1 MFRRNLSLTYK
12 IFIVFAGL
20 LFAQLTKAQGLLQ
33 TTVSI
38 DNSSGSTHFFLDYI
52 ETRSGIILSY
62 SNKLCFKD
70 ELTCPY
76 ERATV
81 KELLDWLFKDCPA
94 IYLERNNKIIIKPKT
109 VQAKKYTISG
119 YVKNIRTGEIL
130 IGANIYETATY
141 LGTTS
146 NNFGFYSFTLPA
158 GYVSLNCSYVGYKK
172 FIYDFVLEKDTV
184 ININLKPQPE
194 LDEVAVMGIRIPSEI
209 ESTSSGTIDIPIEQ
223 IRSVPVF
230 MGEVDVMKSIQLL
243 PGIQSGGEGFS
254 GLYVRGGGPDQN
266 LILLDDVPVYNVGH
280 LLGFFSIFNSDA
292 IRKVSIIKGGFPA
305 RFGGRL
311 SSVIDIRTSDG
322 DGKDFNGTASI
333 GILSSR
339 ISINGPIIKNKLLYS
354 LSFRRTYFDLIAA
367 PFQSKKDEKNKYFF
381 FDLNGKLSYYFSEKD
396 KFYLSAYWGKDD
408 YSVRYNYQD
417 IVVEEDRSNK
427 STTTKTINDER
438 NSGWGNLIFSARWN
452 HVFGKKIFSNITAI
466 VSDYRFQISQ
476 TQNYMLGER
485 WNYIYQRYFS
495 GIRDFGFKA
504 DFDYIPV
511 VKHYI
516 RFGGSYT
523 QHSFY
528 PGIDVVMGDISDT
541 APIDTTYGGNYL
553 TRPEAHFYI
562 EDDFN
567 VFKRLKVNLGVHF
580 SLFLSENKSY
590 KSIEPRFLGRFLLS
604 NKVSLKGAYSEMAQY
619 VHLLRTANVAMPTDM
634 WLPVSDNIRPMRAR
648 QSSLGVEWSIRR
660 DILFSIEGYHK
671 KLSNILDLK
680 AESSFF
686 DYSLNWEDM
695 LVEGDGKS
703 NGLEV
708 FLHKKSGRLSG
719 WLSYTF
725 SKTMNKFPDL
735 NNGKEFPASTDRRN
749 DISVFLSYQFN
760 QRIDGGITW
769 TYGSGTPITLPS
781 DKYYAPQLPTAQYEE
796 ARGYNMMI
804 TERNGY
810 RMPDFHRMDIGFN
823 FKKKKKWGMRIW
835 SAGIINVYGRQ
846 NPFFL
851 YFDNN
856 VNEETGDFYWSLK
869 QLSIFPFP
877 MPYVRFTVKF

>member
-1 MFRRNLSLTYK
+1 MVRRNLSLTYK
-12 IFIVFAGL
+12 IYILFAGISL
-20 LFAQLTKAQGLLQ
+20 SQLTIAQGLLQ

-38 DNSSGSTHFFLDYI
+38 ERGTGPTQYFLGRI
-52 ETRSGIILSY
+52 EEETGIILSY

-70 ELTCPY
+70 EMICPY
-76 ERATV
+76 RQASV

-109 VQAKKYTISG
+109 VHTKKYTISG
-119 YVKNIRTGEIL
+119 YVKDIGTNEIL
-130 IGANIYETATY
+130 IGANIYEKALY

-158 GYVSLNCSYVGYKK
+158 GYISLNCSYVGYQK
-172 FIYDFVLEKDTV
+172 FSAGFVLDKDTV
-184 ININLKPQPE
+184 IIINLEPQPE
-194 LDEVAVMGIRIPSEI
+194 LDEVAVMGVRIPAEI
-209 ESTSSGTIDIPIEQ
+209 ESTYSGTIDIPIEQ

-230 MGEVDVMKSIQLL
+230 MGEVDVLKSIQLL

-292 IRKVSIIKGGFPA
+292 ISKVSIIKGGFPA
-305 RFGGRL
+305 RFGSRL
-311 SSVIDIRTSDG
+311 SSVVDIRTSDG
-322 DGKDFNGTASI
+322 DGNDFNGSASI

-339 ISINGPIIKNKLLYS
+339 VSINGPIIKNKLLYS
-354 LSFRRTYFDLIAA
+354 FSFRRTYFDLIAA
-367 PFQSKKDEKNKYFF
+367 PFQSKKDEKSKYFF
-381 FDLNGKLSYYFSEKD
+381 FDLNGKISYYLSEKN

-408 YSVRYNYQD
+408 YSVKYNYQD
-417 IVVEEDRSNK
+417 IVVDDEQRNK
-427 STTTKTINDER
+427 KETTMTINDGR
-438 NSGWGNLIFSARWN
+438 NSGWGNLIFSGRWN
-452 HVFGKKIFSNITAI
+452 HVFGKKLFSNITAI
-466 VSDYRFQISQ
+466 VSDYRFEISQ

-528 PGIDVVMGDISDT
+528 PGINVVMGDINDT
-541 APIDTTYGGNYL
+541 EPIDTTYGGNYL

-567 VFKRLKVNLGVHF
+567 VIKRLKVNVGIHF

-590 KSIEPRFLGRFLLS
+590 KSVEPRLLGRFLLS
-604 NKVSLKGAYSEMAQY
+604 NKVSLKGSFSVMTQY
-619 VHLLRTANVAMPTDM
+619 VHLLRTANIALPADI
-634 WLPVSDNIRPMRAR
+634 WLPVSDNIKPMRAR
-648 QSSLGVEWSIRR
+648 QSSLGLEWSIRK
-660 DILFSIEGYHK
+660 DIFFSIEGYHK
-671 KLSNILDLK
+671 ILNNILDLK
-680 AESSFF
+680 AESSFY
-686 DYSLNWEDM
+686 DYSLNWEEM
-695 LVEGDGKS
+695 LVQGDGRS

-708 FLHKKSGRLSG
+708 FLHKKSGKLSG
-719 WLSYTF
+719 WFSYTY
-725 SKTMNKFPDL
+725 SKTLNKFPEL
-735 NNGKEFPASTDRRN
+735 NDGKEFPASTDRRN
-749 DISVFLSYQFN
+749 DISIFLSYHFN
-760 QRIDGGITW
+760 TRIDGGITW
-769 TYGSGTPITLPS
+769 TYGTGTPITLPS
-781 DKYYAPQLPTAQYEE
+781 DKYYAPKLPTAWYEE
-796 ARGYNMMI
+796 ATGYNMMI
-804 TERNGY
+804 SERNGY
-810 RMPDFHRMDIGFN
+810 RMPNFHRMDIGFN
-823 FKKKKKWGMRIW
+823 FKKNKKWGMRMW

-851 YFDNN
+851 YFDDN